1 MNENI
6 DIDTTFVPDDSAS
19 HSWTERDSELVEEY
33 AAQLMAM
40 SICADTIRKRG
51 GRLFRKLRKR
61 RPSVFF
67 IPPGRNAS
75 GASVATCVTMLSSRS
90 V

>member
-1 MNENI
+1 MSPGVSGTNGGIKEMNENIDIDI

-40 SICADTIRKRG
+40 SI
-51 GRLFRKLRKR
+51 
-61 RPSVFF
+61 
-67 IPPGRNAS
+67 
-75 GASVATCVTMLSSRS
+75 
-90 V
+90 

>member
-40 SICADTIRKRG
+40 NLSGHDPKTWGTPLPETPEGAS
-51 GRLFRKLRKR
+51 FR
-61 RPSVFF
+61 FF

-75 GASVATCVTMLSSRS
+75 GASVATCVIMLSSRS
-90 V
+90 I

>member
-1 MNENI
+1 MYPSSIGSASLRSSLIIVLLWLVAGMPPSAMSPGVSGTNGGIKEMNENI

-40 SICADTIRKRG
+40 SI
-51 GRLFRKLRKR
+51 
-61 RPSVFF
+61 
-67 IPPGRNAS
+67 
-75 GASVATCVTMLSSRS
+75 
-90 V
+90 

>member
-1 MNENI
+1 MSPGASGTNGGIKEMNENIDIDI

-40 SICADTIRKRG
+40 SI
-51 GRLFRKLRKR
+51 
-61 RPSVFF
+61 
-67 IPPGRNAS
+67 
-75 GASVATCVTMLSSRS
+75 
-90 V
+90 

>member
-1 MNENI
+1 MVQTFACSMKVGNVAGGKWDDGGIKEMNENI

-40 SICADTIRKRG
+40 SI
-51 GRLFRKLRKR
+51 
-61 RPSVFF
+61 
-67 IPPGRNAS
+67 
-75 GASVATCVTMLSSRS
+75 
-90 V
+90 

>member
-1 MNENI
+1 MVQTFACSMKVGNVAGANGANGGIKEMNENI

-40 SICADTIRKRG
+40 SI
-51 GRLFRKLRKR
+51 
-61 RPSVFF
+61 
-67 IPPGRNAS
+67 
-75 GASVATCVTMLSSRS
+75 
-90 V
+90 

>member
-1 MNENI
+1 MVQTFACSMKVGNVAGANGTNGGIKEMNENI

-40 SICADTIRKRG
+40 SI
-51 GRLFRKLRKR
+51 
-61 RPSVFF
+61 
-67 IPPGRNAS
+67 
-75 GASVATCVTMLSSRS
+75 
-90 V
+90 

>member
-1 MNENI
+1 MSPEVSGTNGGIKEMNENIDI

-40 SICADTIRKRG
+40 SI
-51 GRLFRKLRKR
+51 
-61 RPSVFF
+61 
-67 IPPGRNAS
+67 
-75 GASVATCVTMLSSRS
+75 
-90 V
+90 

>member
-1 MNENI
+1 MSPGVSGTNGGIKEMNENIDI

-40 SICADTIRKRG
+40 NI
-51 GRLFRKLRKR
+51 
-61 RPSVFF
+61 
-67 IPPGRNAS
+67 
-75 GASVATCVTMLSSRS
+75 
-90 V
+90 

>member
-1 MNENI
+1 MSKRIKPQSEIITTVEQAKVAMAEMAEIERSLAAIEADMNENI

-40 SICADTIRKRG
+40 SI
-51 GRLFRKLRKR
+51 
-61 RPSVFF
+61 
-67 IPPGRNAS
+67 
-75 GASVATCVTMLSSRS
+75 
-90 V
+90 

>member
-1 MNENI
+1 MYAWRKTFDHDVNTLLHRTRLWSRLLPVPWKSAMSPGANGTNGGIKEMNENI

-40 SICADTIRKRG
+40 SI
-51 GRLFRKLRKR
+51 
-61 RPSVFF
+61 
-67 IPPGRNAS
+67 
-75 GASVATCVTMLSSRS
+75 
-90 V
+90 

>member
-1 MNENI
+1 MSPGVSGTNGGIKEMNENIDI

-40 SICADTIRKRG
+40 SI
-51 GRLFRKLRKR
+51 
-61 RPSVFF
+61 
-67 IPPGRNAS
+67 
-75 GASVATCVTMLSSRS
+75 
-90 V
+90 

>member
-1 MNENI
+1 MSPGASGTNGGIKEMNENIDI

-40 SICADTIRKRG
+40 SI
-51 GRLFRKLRKR
+51 
-61 RPSVFF
+61 
-67 IPPGRNAS
+67 
-75 GASVATCVTMLSSRS
+75 
-90 V
+90 

>member
-6 DIDTTFVPDDSAS
+6 DIDTDTTFVPDDSAS

-40 SICADTIRKRG
+40 SI
-51 GRLFRKLRKR
+51 
-61 RPSVFF
+61 
-67 IPPGRNAS
+67 
-75 GASVATCVTMLSSRS
+75 
-90 V
+90 

>member
-1 MNENI
+1 MVQTFACSMKVGNVAGGASGTNGGIKEMNENI

-40 SICADTIRKRG
+40 SI
-51 GRLFRKLRKR
+51 
-61 RPSVFF
+61 
-67 IPPGRNAS
+67 
-75 GASVATCVTMLSSRS
+75 
-90 V
+90 

>member
-1 MNENI
+1 MVQTFACSMKVGNVAGVKLTERSNVAGASGMNGGIKEMNENI

-40 SICADTIRKRG
+40 SI
-51 GRLFRKLRKR
+51 
-61 RPSVFF
+61 
-67 IPPGRNAS
+67 
-75 GASVATCVTMLSSRS
+75 
-90 V
+90 

>member
-6 DIDTTFVPDDSAS
+6 DIDTTFVPD

-40 SICADTIRKRG
+40 SI
-51 GRLFRKLRKR
+51 
-61 RPSVFF
+61 
-67 IPPGRNAS
+67 
-75 GASVATCVTMLSSRS
+75 
-90 V
+90 